1 MKLTYSKP
9 VIPRVGSS
17 RTYSRVFKGDVLGR
31 SIQIYRMWFF
41 FLRLGLDCED
51 NNVDIIDHVNKKNI
65 CNGGICEDKKVLED
79 DYRIIDTINK
89 TYTIRKNVYKLENI
103 SSSGFFTIFKVGSAA
118 YMKMHWMKKDF
129 LMNLERGEF
138 MEVLD
143 NELTSEISWGICK
156 F

>member
-1 MKLTYSKP
+1 MHKILLISIFTIFSL
-9 VIPRVGSS
+9 SS
-17 RTYSRVFKGDVLGR
+17 FAADKYV
-31 SIQIYRMWFF
+31 
-41 FLRLGLDCED
+41 C
-51 NNVDIIDHVNKKNI
+51 HVNKKNI
-65 CNGGICEDKKVLED
+65 CNGGICEYKKVLED